1 MEKKDYLIERLE
13 KEEFNKEPR
22 TKDKFDLVSLDDE
35 DIKFLGDS
43 WRVE

>member
-13 KEEFNKEPR
+13 KEEFNKEP
-22 TKDKFDLVSLDDE
+22 KKDDKFDFLSLNDK

-43 WRVE
+43 WRD